1 MNAITR
7 RLMWVTLAAG
17 MFVQSLFAF
26 TGGGTVPLTI
36 ASVSLLAATAAL
48 HAWATRGPKFASV
61 LLGAAAIGFFAE
73 VIGVATSFPFGQY
86 IYTPS
91 LGFSLF
97 EVPLIVP
104 LAWVTIAYP
113 AVIIARRLVGTAPG
127 MLRRAVRVAVAAWA
141 LTAWD
146 VFLDPQ
152 MVDSGHWGWKHPD
165 PGIPGVDG
173 IPLTNFLGWYL
184 VSLVIC
190 GLIDAVAARSRKV
203 EGAPSDAV
211 PFTVYLW
218 TYATCVVG
226 NLTFFERPSVAL
238 VGGLIMGAI
247 AVPLAVVLL
256 RDRRARRASGAS
268 LDSEASRGGATR

>member
-26 TGGGTVPLTI
+26 TGGGTIPLTI
-36 ASVSLLAATAAL
+36 ASVALLAATGVL

-61 LLGAAAIGFFAE
+61 LLAAAAIGFFAE
-73 VIGVATSFPFGQY
+73 VVGVATSFPFGQY

-127 MLRRAVRVAVAAWA
+127 VLRRIARVAVAAWA

-184 VSLVIC
+184 VSLIIC
-190 GLIDAVAARSRKV
+190 GLIDAVAARSKRI
-203 EGAPSDAV
+203 EGAPGDAV

-238 VGGLIMGAI
+238 VGGIIMGAI
-247 AVPLAVVLL
+247 AVPLVVVLL
-256 RDRRARRASGAS
+256 RDWRARRSADDLVTTGGRSGDAP
-268 LDSEASRGGATR
+268 R